1 MQRLL
6 QIKAMRKP
14 SAKACVS
21 NSPDKGE
28 EADEE
33 EEEEDE
39 ADLPDHREEEE
50 EEEEDEAD
58 LAEHRE
64 EEEEEHADKATDM
77 KNESAVRVQQVSL
90 LVKF

>member
-39 ADLPDHREEEE
+39 ADL
-50 EEEEDEAD
+50 
-58 LAEHRE
+58 AEHR

>member
-28 EADEE
+28 EAD
-33 EEEEDE
+33 
-39 ADLPDHREEEE
+39 EE

>member
-39 ADLPDHREEEE
+39 ADL
-50 EEEEDEAD
+50 
-58 LAEHRE
+58 AEHRE
-64 EEEEEHADKATDM
+64 EEEGHADKATDV
-77 KNESAVRVQQVSL
+77 KNESVRVHQVSL